1 MNPSPTTTGSPPPG
15 DPPPISHR
23 EIFKDA
29 IRYWE
34 VRRIGYNLVLTA
46 VALAWL
52 GLTWPHFRPAF
63 TWQSGLLLLV
73 LAALAN
79 ACYCA
84 AYPVDI
90 ALQHSSFRFVWQRR
104 RWVLWCAGTLFA
116 ACLTCYWIADEIY
129 PSVG

>member
-1 MNPSPTTTGSPPPG
+1 MNQAPAAGSTAPG
-15 DPPPISHR
+15 DSSPIPLRDSVR
-23 EIFKDA
+23 DA

-46 VALAWL
+46 VVLAWL

-63 TWQSGLLLLV
+63 RRQSVLLLLV

-90 ALQHSSFRFVWQRR
+90 ALQRSPFRAAWQRR
-104 RWVLWCAGTLFA
+104 RWVLWTAGTLFA
-116 ACLTCYWIADEIY
+116 VCLACYWIADEIY
-129 PSVG
+129 PEVG